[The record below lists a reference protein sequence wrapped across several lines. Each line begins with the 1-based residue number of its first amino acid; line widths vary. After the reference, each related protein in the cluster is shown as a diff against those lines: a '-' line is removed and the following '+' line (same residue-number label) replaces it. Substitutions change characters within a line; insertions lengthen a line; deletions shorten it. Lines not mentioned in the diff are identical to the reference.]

1 MTDIGGI
8 KGDTQREIQNRI
20 RALEKKGEFDGNV
33 QPIDYDAMIR
43 VTDDYVF
50 LPRTFSF
57 FL

>member
-1 MTDIGGI
+1 MDIGGI

-20 RALEKKGEFDGNV
+20 AELEKKGEFDGNV

-50 LPRTFSF
+50 LPRTLSF